1 MNQGRIWCV
10 VQPTV
15 GLPLFLGSVA
25 LMSFT
30 VHFAVLNNSSW
41 VKDFFNGVPLK
52 SAAVE
57 DVTTPSAAVATNTQ
71 APLAIEVAPST
82 TYTVED
88 QATLVVKVKPKH
100 DILGPH
106 LATPG

>member
-1 MNQGRIWCV
+1 
-10 VQPTV
+10 
-15 GLPLFLGSVA
+15 
-25 LMSFT
+25 MSFT

-57 DVTTPSAAVATNTQ
+57 EVIVPSAAVATNTQ
-71 APLAIEVAPST
+71 APLAIKVAPST

-88 QATLVVKVKPKH
+88 QATLAVKAKPTYK
-100 DILGPH
+100 DLAPH